1 MDGRM
6 MRPSAHRLTPKRA
19 VIKVTVD
26 DAAGT
31 WGRVYIFCYLAG
43 VLLSAT
49 LDQMYRTW
57 IQSDSVATEFAESL
71 NSRCSMMRRGT
82 AWHARSDMLRIDC
95 LPLPLS

>member
-1 MDGRM
+1 

-19 VIKVTVD
+19 MIKVTVD

-31 WGRVYIFCYLAG
+31 WGRVYWRAIVSYIG
-43 VLLSAT
+43 SDVRD
-49 LDQMYRTW
+49 LD
-57 IQSDSVATEFAESL
+57 QSDSVATEFAESL

-95 LPLPLS
+95 LPLPFS